1 MKDLVEVRLT
11 LAAKEIEGKT
21 VKALSKVLKP
31 VGKVIETKLDRIAE
45 ALTKIVEYNTKE
57 IVEEE

>member
-57 IVEEE
+57 IAFV

>member
-45 ALTKIVEYNTKE
+45 AFTKVIESNAGE
-57 IVEEE
+57 MEED